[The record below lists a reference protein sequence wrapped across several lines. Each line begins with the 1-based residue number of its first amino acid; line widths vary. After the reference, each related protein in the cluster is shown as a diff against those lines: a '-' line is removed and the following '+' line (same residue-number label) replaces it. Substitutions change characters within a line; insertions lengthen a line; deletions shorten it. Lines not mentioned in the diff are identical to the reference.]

1 MRYQLRYIRAPRARC
16 RHVRTETIVHPSMAT
31 QISPRLSNQPTAHHI
46 LVENAAHASLRP
58 RSPASAW
65 LGAGS
70 RGSVGERPLHT
81 RKVAGSIPAGTT
93 GRITSSQGYLPLG
106 TRERSAATPGYPQS
120 RSAAESVERIR
131 HTIEVGV
138 VEVCVGVCGHHDRR
152 VAHRHLQQFHV
163 GTRRS
168 SQRRVGCPSSAIL
181 VRRPPPVSSFD
192 SEPRALRERDGGPRQ
207 HGRACRSSTAASPNE
222 ARVDHFEAR
231 SCAGDYAASSS
242 GSSKIW
248 AKTQRGPR
256 RR

>member
-1 MRYQLRYIRAPRARC
+1 MLVFDLVRLPAPGWAQGPVAQWESVRFTRGRSLVRSQPGPLGESPVHRAICLLARATDPPQR
-16 RHVRTETIVHPSMAT
+16 
-31 QISPRLSNQPTAHHI
+31 PRLSA
-46 LVENAAHASLRP
+46 V
-58 RSPASAW
+58 
-65 LGAGS
+65 
-70 RGSVGERPLHT
+70 
-81 RKVAGSIPAGTT
+81 
-93 GRITSSQGYLPLG
+93 
-106 TRERSAATPGYPQS
+106 YPQS

-152 VAHRHLQQFHV
+152 VAHRHLQFHV

-181 VRRPPPVSSFD
+181 VRSPPPVSSFD
-192 SEPRALRERDGGPRQ
+192 SEPRALRELDGGPRQ

-222 ARVDHFEAR
+222 AQVDHFEAR
-231 SCAGDYAASSS
+231 SSAGDYAASSS